1 MLCEEVETIL
11 WRTSASPSTL
21 VEVDPGDRRRV
32 PFYVADTGKEV
43 FFLVHCKGMRETKLG
58 L

>member
-1 MLCEEVETIL
+1 MEDL
-11 WRTSASPSTL
+11 ASPFAL

-32 PFYVADTGKEV
+32 PFYVVDTGKEV
-43 FFLVHCKGMRETKLG
+43 FFLVHCEGMRERKLG